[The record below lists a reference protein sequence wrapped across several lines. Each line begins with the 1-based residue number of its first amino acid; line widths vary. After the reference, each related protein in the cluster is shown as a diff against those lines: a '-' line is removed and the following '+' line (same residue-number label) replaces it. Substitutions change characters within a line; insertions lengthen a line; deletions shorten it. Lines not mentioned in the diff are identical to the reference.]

1 MGRGQPANGLGNAEC
16 NDRQADEHSD
26 VGSKAGQGKGAEPH
40 NHDVVHPD
48 ELKEKIELRMVL
60 CRTGTVVNNDL
71 AQSGGIGARIWG
83 ANALDVLFAEELSSF
98 GEVTLNLHTGWYI
111 EADAPLLRGLASAYE
126 ATGRRSF
133 AWACRDAGDK

>member
-1 MGRGQPANGLGNAEC
+1 
-16 NDRQADEHSD
+16 
-26 VGSKAGQGKGAEPH
+26 
-40 NHDVVHPD
+40 
-48 ELKEKIELRMVL
+48 MVL
-60 CRTGTVVNNDL
+60 GGARAVAHNGR
-71 AQSGGIGARIWG
+71 AQDGGIGARIWG

-133 AWACRDAGDK
+133 AWACRDVGDK